1 MIASVPVPRLRVDVR
16 VFIMSSQYNWNI
28 TLFGSCDLDCTC
40 IARLE
45 TRSMYYGYR
54 LLVGSNLAICHHLL
68 WYKCRY
74 KLAKL
79 ITIIFIIFLCCTY
92 ILGGMVIF
100 LDVSRIIS
108 EGGKITVLAQITNR
122 LYCSLRFLV
131 KVAKYPLLAQITN
144 RADCSLRFPTNN
156 YSLQCFIHSFNVT
169 VNYKYYCSSAN

>member
-1 MIASVPVPRLRVDVR
+1 M
-16 VFIMSSQYNWNI
+16 
-28 TLFGSCDLDCTC
+28 
-40 IARLE
+40 
-45 TRSMYYGYR
+45 
-54 LLVGSNLAICHHLL
+54 
-68 WYKCRY
+68 
-74 KLAKL
+74 
-79 ITIIFIIFLCCTY
+79 
-92 ILGGMVIF
+92 IF

-122 LYCSLRFLV
+122 LYRSLRFLV

>member
-1 MIASVPVPRLRVDVR
+1 MFHTFVQRNSQLQVLLFISKLASWASIYIVMIMVTVSPIALALMQMIVYFNFW

-45 TRSMYYGYR
+45 TRSTYYGYR

-100 LDVSRIIS
+100 LDVSRIIRS
-108 EGGKITVLAQITNR
+108 
-122 LYCSLRFLV
+122 V
-131 KVAKYPLLAQITN
+131 KVSKKW
-144 RADCSLRFPTNN
+144 RFRIIEE
-156 YSLQCFIHSFNVT
+156 Y
-169 VNYKYYCSSAN
+169 